1 MADDRV
7 GDKLFEVET
16 GPVPAPSLTPVGAHK
31 RFRHYDQSQ
40 SFLLPPSLDD
50 WLPENHEA
58 RFISE
63 VVDTMLDLDCIY
75 DSYTEASGA
84 PPYDP
89 AMMLKLLLFAYSIGV
104 TSSREMERRCHTDVA
119 FRWLSANAAPD
130 YRSLSRFRR
139 RHLGAIDTLFVQVL
153 ALCAEAGLVKLGRV
167 ALDGTK
173 LRASASRHKAM
184 SYDRMGPRIDEL
196 EAEVAAMLAEAEAT
210 DAAEDE
216 AFGEDKRGDELPP
229 ELATKEGRLAK
240 LRAAK
245 ESIEAEARE
254 KAAQKAQ
261 EKAKERGASE
271 EEVQAAGAKAA
282 EGATPAGRAQRNF
295 TDPESRMMKTN
306 DGYQYAL
313 NAQAMVDEEAQ
324 VIVAHSVSNQAAD
337 AQQLMEMIEA
347 TEANLGAA
355 GIEENPDTVITD
367 AGYFSEKNVTDA
379 TDAGV
384 DVLIATGRI
393 KHNERVPAAPRGP
406 IPKDA
411 TVKEKMARRLRTKA
425 GRADYARRKAIVEPV
440 SGQMK
445 VRQSAGFL
453 RLRGLEGAQGE
464 WALHSLCH
472 NLRKLARASA

>member
-1 MADDRV
+1 MTDDRV
-7 GDKLFEVET
+7 GDKLFEVGSE
-16 GPVPAPSLTPVGAHK
+16 PVPARAVTPVGTQK

-50 WLPENHEA
+50 WLPEDHEA
-58 RFISE
+58 RFISD
-63 VVDTMLDLDCIY
+63 VVDTMLDLSCVY
-75 DSYTEASGA
+75 DSYSEASGA

-89 AMMLKLLLFAYSIGV
+89 AMMLKLLLYAYSIGV
-104 TSSREMERRCHTDVA
+104 TSSREMERRCHSDVA

-130 YRSLSRFRR
+130 YRSISRFRR
-139 RHLGAIDTLFVQVL
+139 RHLGAIDALFVQVL

-184 SYDRMGPRIDEL
+184 SYDRMRPRIEEL

-210 DAAEDE
+210 DLAEDE
-216 AFGEDKRGDELPP
+216 EFGEDKRGDELPP
-229 ELATKEGRLAK
+229 ELATKQGRLAK

-245 ESIEAEARE
+245 EAIEAEARD

-261 EKAKERGASE
+261 DKAKEQEATE
-271 EEVQAAGAKAA
+271 HEAQAAAAAAA
-282 EGATPAGRAQRNF
+282 EGATPPGRAQRNF
-295 TDPESRMMKTN
+295 TDPESRMMKTT
-306 DGYQYAL
+306 DGFHYAF
-313 NAQAMVDEEAQ
+313 NAQAVVDEEAQ
-324 VIVAHSVSNQAAD
+324 VILAQSVSNQAAD
-337 AQQLMEMIEA
+337 APHLMEMIGI

-355 GIEENPDTVITD
+355 DIEEDPDTVIAD

-393 KHNERVPAAPRGP
+393 KDHERVPTAPRGP
-406 IPKDA
+406 IPRDA
-411 TVKEKMARRLRTKA
+411 TVKETMARRLRTKA

-440 SGQMK
+440 FGQMK
-445 VRQSAGFL
+445 VRQGAGFL
-453 RLRGLEGAQGE
+453 RLRGLQGARGE

-472 NLRKLARASA
+472 NLRKLARAGA

>member
-7 GDKLFEVET
+7 GDRLFEVEV
-16 GPVPAPSLTPVGAHK
+16 GPVPAPMGAPAGTAK
-31 RFRHYDQSQ
+31 RFRHYDQTQ

-63 VVDTMLDLDCIY
+63 VVDTMLDLSGVY

-119 FRWLSANAAPD
+119 FRWLSANSAPD
-130 YRSLSRFRR
+130 YRSISRFRR
-139 RHLGAIDTLFVQVL
+139 RHLRAIDALFVQVL
-153 ALCAEAGLVKLGRV
+153 ALCAEAGLLRLGRV

-173 LRASASRHKAM
+173 LRASASKHKAM
-184 SYDRMGPRIDEL
+184 SYDRMGPRIEEL
-196 EAEVAAMLAEAEAT
+196 EDQVAGMLAEAEAT
-210 DAAEDE
+210 DLAEDAE
-216 AFGEDKRGDELPP
+216 FGEDKRGDELPP

-245 ESIEAEARE
+245 EAIEAEAKE

-261 EKAKERGASE
+261 QKAKEQGASE
-271 EEVQAAGAKAA
+271 EEAHAGGAEAAK
-282 EGATPAGRAQRNF
+282 GATPAGRAQRNF
-295 TDPESRMMKTN
+295 TDPESRMMKTT
-306 DGYQYAL
+306 DGYHYAF
-313 NAQAMVDEEAQ
+313 NAQAVVDEEAQ
-324 VIVAHSVSNQAAD
+324 VVLAHSVSNQAAD
-337 AQQLMEMIEA
+337 APHLMEMIEA

-393 KHNERVPAAPRGP
+393 KDGERVLAAPRGP
-406 IPKDA
+406 IPKGA
-411 TVKEKMARRLRTKA
+411 TVKEKMARRLRTKT

-440 SGQMK
+440 FGQMK
-445 VRQSAGFL
+445 VRQGAGFL

-472 NLRKLARASA
+472 NLRKLARVGA